1 MKNWNFTNGWSL
13 KIARVN
19 RAILA
24 SMLMVSLIQQTW
36 ASEEPAP
43 SIEFLEFL
51 GSGVTVDDEFLD
63 PVNYSEI
70 DDESVSGGSV
80 SEGATKTGNEKTDDD
95 DE

>member
-1 MKNWNFTNGWSL
+1 MKNWNFINGWSL

-24 SMLMVSLIQQTW
+24 SMLMTGLFQQTY

-51 GSGVTVDDEFLD
+51 GTGVTVDDEFLD

-70 DDESVSGGSV
+70 DDGSV
-80 SEGATKTGNEKTDDD
+80 SDGAIKTGNEKTDND